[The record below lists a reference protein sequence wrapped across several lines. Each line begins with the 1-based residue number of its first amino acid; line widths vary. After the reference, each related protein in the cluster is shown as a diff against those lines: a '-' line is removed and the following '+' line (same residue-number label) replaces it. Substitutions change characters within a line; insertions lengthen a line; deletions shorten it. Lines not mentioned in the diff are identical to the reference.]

1 LLVENYSNSRSLLSH
16 KTVEAIFSDLRV
28 EPMMNPTYCLPDQM
42 RFLKKSDQMR
52 LKKNNRSLR
61 ARRLRMGPLE
71 MHATGL
77 KTQEST
83 QNANPRRFVN
93 FRNISSLTDWNRA
106 CFQALRN
113 EALAV
118 CRLGSDV
125 VTQKGLPHS
134 AIVPCRRRQAR
145 QDRSKLRTLTPQR
158 KIDVKS
164 EQPVGCVS
172 VFTLIRTDTT
182 LDHSQKAEK
191 VCTPW
196 APGNHFVTLSE
207 AMQAT
212 CGSRSTHRSG
222 TDGVLLHSNAH
233 CEFKVCWKQRYH
245 AGLRCQKLCCGSPH
259 RGAHRSHRRQ
269 SAVTCSAD
277 RE

>member
-52 LKKNNRSLR
+52 F
-61 ARRLRMGPLE
+61 
-71 MHATGL
+71 

-83 QNANPRRFVN
+83 QNANPRQFAN